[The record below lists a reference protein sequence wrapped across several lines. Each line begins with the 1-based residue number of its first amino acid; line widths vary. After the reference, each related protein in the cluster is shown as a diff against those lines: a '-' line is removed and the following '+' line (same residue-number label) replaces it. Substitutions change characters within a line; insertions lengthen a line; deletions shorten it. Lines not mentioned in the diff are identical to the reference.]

1 MNGQSFLFLLP
12 YLASAAI
19 TSAIGFYA
27 WRHRVVVGAIP
38 FAVAALAGASATLGY
53 IFELVSPAIETK
65 IFWDNTQWVGVA
77 IWPLAFFV
85 FTLQYTGYR
94 LIELKRL
101 ISLLAAPVVIFW
113 LLVLTN
119 DFHGLTQANAWLVP
133 GEPFPAL
140 MYDFTPLVWVMVFYS
155 YALILTGLFILGARL
170 FHSHPLYR
178 TQAGLVMFGAL
189 ILLVDVALI
198 MFGVN
203 LTFQRD
209 TTPFAL
215 ALSYLVM
222 GWGLFRYRLLDI
234 APIARHALIESMEDS
249 VIVLDIQN
257 RVIDLNP
264 AACKLI
270 GQSAASLIGQP
281 AEQVFADQADLVN
294 QYQYVNEAH
303 TTLEFGER
311 EEKRYLDLNIS
322 PLRNG
327 RGQLTGRLVVIRDVT
342 SRMDLEEELRQHRQH
357 LEELVKQRTAELT
370 EVNEQLKKEITERN
384 QAEEMLRASEYR
396 LSQFLEI
403 IPLGITVYNP
413 DSKLAFINEQAK
425 RIFNL
430 PEALDLTAV
439 PPWQETHA
447 QFPIYLAHTDQLY
460 PPEQFPL
467 IRALQGQTALADDLE
482 YRQADQSIF
491 LEVYARPILD
501 VHGQVAY
508 AISAFQ
514 DITARKQTETAL
526 RQSEALYR
534 GVIEDQTELVN
545 RHLPDGTLTFVNEA
559 YARDYGQTREELLG
573 SNLYEHI
580 PPDEHAELAQY
591 FASFRPENPV
601 AVSEHRT
608 IIQGDQIRWEQW
620 VDRAFF
626 DEAGR
631 VVEFQ
636 SVGRD
641 ITSRKQLEERLNA
654 IYHLGQELTLLR
666 DEDAIVR
673 RVLTVALSSLS
684 GEASGYAVVD
694 EAANELV
701 YSFSLVGNDTAQTQ
715 MRLPLTG
722 QQGLAVAVVRSG
734 QFLTVA
740 DTLQEPRYVAG
751 PNEWTGRSAMYAPL
765 KINGQVGGV
774 LIVEDHE
781 PNHFTRADELLF
793 ETLAGQAAVAIEN
806 ARLFKQVAHYSEEL
820 EQRVDARTAE
830 LAQET
835 ANMAVLQQVTQEIAA
850 NLELEKVYL
859 AAHEAAKRLMPV
871 DAFIIALLDEKQ
883 QEIEDAYLFD
893 QGQRWPNERQP
904 LGRGLTSTIII
915 TGQSLRLDSC
925 CDEAS
930 NQAIGAE
937 LFGSE
942 EDTCSVLATPLRLT
956 GKIIGM
962 LSAQAY
968 PPYAYTDNQ
977 LRLLETLA
985 SQVAISVA
993 NARLYQQAQQEI
1005 AERQRAE
1012 KELEHQRANLQQAHD
1027 ELAVLNGIAS
1037 MVATITDLPV
1047 ALETVAEIITGLF
1060 AARATGIALLNPA
1073 RTELTIVAEYI
1084 HADPTPKAV
1093 GVKIPLENN
1102 PSAVQLLETAETVII
1117 PQPQHNPLVLA
1128 MQPLMQV
1135 RRTECLL
1142 IAPLLVRGEIIGTI
1156 GVDTTDPQRQ
1166 FTSAEATLL
1175 ETISS
1180 QIAGA
1185 IENARLYDQERQQ
1198 RQLAESL
1205 QETALILNS
1214 SLEMEQVLLQIM
1226 GQLRHVI
1233 PYDSGALFLQAGED
1247 LCLEYGIGLEVVKR
1261 GYCMPISSQRP
1272 VAKAFRNK
1280 QPLVIADVLTDP
1292 DWLVLAESE
1301 QIRSWMGAPLI
1312 IGDQALGL
1320 LTADSFQVNIYSQED
1335 TQILQSFANQA
1346 AIAIQNARL
1355 FQQAQQE
1362 ISERQQVEEALRR
1375 SETLL
1380 RQMGDN
1386 LPNGAIYQV
1395 AQRPDGFVYFPY
1407 MSAGV
1412 ERIFGVT
1419 VQEVQTSATDFRSLI
1434 LPEDLPLLRA
1444 DEAESA
1450 QNLTI
1455 FDCEFRQYTR
1465 QGEIKWIHCRAAPRR
1480 LTDGSTLWDGVW
1492 LDITARKKAEE
1503 TLRRRN
1509 DYLGALHYVAVD
1521 LLNRREVAEVLQTI
1535 VERAAEL
1542 LDAPYG
1548 EISLIEADELVVRAF
1563 TKNQPF
1569 LAGDR
1574 LRRGEGVLTWQVF
1587 DSHKPI
1593 ILENYTEWANS
1604 RALYSSLSLRATAD
1618 FPILAGNKCL
1628 GVLALGRDI
1637 PGYSFDEEQVQVGMW
1652 FAQLAALALDN
1663 AQWYAAAQWEL
1674 VERRRAEAALRASEA
1689 QLKKARTQLVDAIE
1703 SLTEGFALYDT
1714 EDRLVMCN
1722 SIFQQ
1727 YYDLSADLLQPGVH
1741 FEEHIRHSIYRG
1753 QVKIAPGSEEAWIEE
1768 RVKQHRQPEGSFLQQ
1783 LGNGRWL
1790 QVSERR
1796 TREGGI
1802 VGVRTDITERKRA
1815 EEALQQAHDEL
1826 AGRVGE
1832 LALLNYFSQLLAT
1845 INDMPTAMASV
1856 TEAIG
1861 RQFQA
1866 SCTSLALLNSTRI
1879 ELTVAAEYL
1888 HHGSNANERNKTIS
1902 LADNP
1907 FVGQVIETA
1916 QTIVITQPDSQPW
1929 NEDIAGLMQARRTE
1943 CLMIAPLLAW
1953 GETIGL
1959 LWVGTD
1965 ESERKFTSAEVTL
1978 LETIAAQIAGAL
1990 ENARLFQQ
1998 EQEQRQLAES
2008 LREVSIA
2015 LNYSLDWETVIA
2027 KIWEQL
2033 QLVIPYD
2040 SAGLFLHE
2048 DDSLVLVG
2056 GVHIEPDFLGH
2067 QMPITSQNPTLIPF
2081 RLKKPVAIDDVSQH
2095 PYWQEDCPPPD
2106 SSTYLI
2112 KNWMGAPLLSTG
2124 EAMGVLTTDKFE
2136 ADAYHQA
2143 QANILQIFANQ
2154 AAIAIQNARLYRQA
2168 QQDLKERRRAEEQM
2182 RHMALHDALTGLPNR
2197 TLFMTRLD
2205 QALHQARDGEG
2216 QRLAV
2221 LFIDLDRFK
2230 TINDSLGHQ
2239 AGDHLLVTVAQRLR
2253 RCVRSSDTVARLSGD
2268 EFTILL
2274 DPLHDIREA
2283 EQVAERIQRE
2293 LALPV
2298 KLQNQN
2304 IFTSASIGIVS
2315 DAQTYERAEELLRDV
2330 DLAMYQAKTEGR
2342 ARHALFEPTQRSYVL
2357 ERWELESDLRQ
2368 ALARQEMSVYYQPVV
2383 ALTSGQMSEVEA
2395 LLRWQHPQRGLLDA
2409 SQFISVAEE
2418 TGLITPLSEWLFRTA
2433 CTQVQA
2439 WRAEGHKELRLGV
2452 NLSAHQLQRPDLPA
2466 LLQSILA
2473 ETGLEPAAL
2482 ELEISET
2489 IAAYSVDLA
2498 ILTELK
2504 ELGVS
2509 LAIDDFGIGP
2519 SLAMLKEFPFSTLKI
2534 DRSLLSGLT
2543 GNAGD
2548 RAIVLA
2554 AMALGHHLNLKVI
2567 AEGVETEDQ
2576 LALLWLHHCDEIQG
2590 YLFSPPV
2597 SAEALSQLLQ
2607 TDGLVL
2613 QPAAGLTEAL
2623 ERSIQAKAMQRI
2635 GYALVDENLIIL
2647 TSNTSFNRWAEGQPG
2662 NLIGCSLSQV
2672 LPEIIGVEEE
2682 LRQLSQLMTGEFT
2695 LPEIYRPGH
2704 LPDWGYYL
2712 DVRIEPLGVAGAALL
2727 VTLTD
2732 VTEQALV
2739 EFELRQE
2746 RNELRLK
2753 LMH

>member
-1 MNGQSFLFLLP
+1 MNGQPLLFLLP
-12 YLASAAI
+12 YLASLAI
-19 TSAIGFYA
+19 TTVIGFYA
-27 WRHRVVVGAIP
+27 WRHRTVIGTIP

-53 IFELVSPAIETK
+53 IFELASPTLETK
-65 IFWDNTQWVGVA
+65 IFWDNTQWVGVTV
-77 IWPLAFFV
+77 WPLAFFV
-85 FTLQYTGYR
+85 FTLQYAGYR
-94 LIELKRL
+94 LTEPKRF
-101 ISLLAAPVVIFW
+101 ISLLAAPIVIFW
-113 LLVLTN
+113 FFVLTN
-119 DFHGLTQANAWLVP
+119 DFHGLTQINAWLVP
-133 GEPFPAL
+133 GKPFPAL
-140 MYDFTPLVWVMVFYS
+140 IYDFTPLVWVMVFYS
-155 YALILTGLFILGARL
+155 YALILLGLFILGNR
-170 FHSHPLYR
+170 FFRSHPLYR
-178 TQAGLVMFGAL
+178 AQVGLVMLGAL

-209 TTPFAL
+209 TTPFAF

-234 APIARHALIESMEDS
+234 APVARHALIESMDDS

-264 AACKLI
+264 AASKLI
-270 GQSAASLIGQP
+270 GQTAATLIGQP
-281 AEQVFADQADLVN
+281 AEQVFADQSDLVN
-294 QYQYVNEAH
+294 QYLYVNETH
-303 TTLEFGER
+303 VTLEFGEGKA
-311 EEKRYLDLNIS
+311 KRYLDLSIS
-322 PLRNG
+322 PLYSG
-327 RGQLTGRLVVIRDVT
+327 GGQLTGRLVVVRDIT
-342 SRMDLEEELRQHRQH
+342 SRMRLEEELQQHRQH

-370 EVNEQLKKEITERN
+370 RANEQLKKEIVERN
-384 QAEEMLRASEYR
+384 QAEEKLRASEHR
-396 LSQFLEI
+396 LSQFLEV
-403 IPLGITVYNP
+403 IPLGITVYTP
-413 DSKLAFINEQAK
+413 DGRLTFLNEQTK

-430 PEALDLTAV
+430 PDSLDPATV
-439 PPWQETHA
+439 PPWEESRVR
-447 QFPIYLAHTDQLY
+447 FPIYLAHTDQPY
-460 PPEQFPL
+460 PLEQYPL
-467 IRALQGQTALADDLE
+467 VRALQGQTALADDLE
-482 YRQADQSIF
+482 FRQADQSTF

-501 VHGQVAY
+501 AQGQVVY
-508 AISAFQ
+508 AVSAFQ
-514 DITARKQTETAL
+514 DITARKQTEAAL
-526 RQSEALYR
+526 RQSEARYR
-534 GVIEDQTELVN
+534 AIIETQTELVN
-545 RHLPDGTLTFVNEA
+545 RHLPDGTLTFVNDA
-559 YARDYGQTREELLG
+559 YARDYGRTREELLG
-573 SNLYEHI
+573 SSLFEHI
-580 PPDEHAELAQY
+580 PPDERDELVQY
-591 FASFRPENPV
+591 FNSFRPENPV
-601 AVSEHRT
+601 AISEHQAIT
-608 IIQGDQIRWEQW
+608 HNGQIRWEQW

-626 DEAGR
+626 GEAGR

-641 ITSRKQLEERLNA
+641 ITQRKQLEERLNA

-666 DEDAIVR
+666 DEEAIVR
-673 RVLTVALSSLS
+673 RVLTVASSSLGS
-684 GEASGYAVVD
+684 GASGYASVD

-701 YSFSLVGNDTAQTQ
+701 YSFNLAGNDTDHTKV
-715 MRLPLTG
+715 RLPLAG
-722 QQGLAVAVVRSG
+722 EQGLGVVVIRSG
-734 QFLTVA
+734 QFLTIA

-751 PNEWTGRSAMYAPL
+751 PDQWTGRSAMYAPL

-774 LIVEDHE
+774 LIVEDQK
-781 PNHFTRADELLF
+781 PDHFTRADELLF

-806 ARLFKQVAHYSEEL
+806 ARLFQQVQGYSQQL
-820 EQRVDARTAE
+820 EQRVVARTAE

-835 ANMAVLQQVTQEIAA
+835 ANLAALQQVTQAIAA

-883 QEIEDAYLFD
+883 QDIENVYLFD
-893 QGQRWPNERQP
+893 QGQRWPNARQP
-904 LGRGLTSTIII
+904 LGQGLTSTIINS
-915 TGQSLRLDSC
+915 GQSLRLDDC

-930 NQAIGAE
+930 NQALGAE

-942 EDTCSVLATPLRLT
+942 EDTCSVLATPLRLV

-962 LSAQAY
+962 ISAQAY

-985 SQVAISVA
+985 NQVAISVA

-1005 AERQRAE
+1005 TERQRAE

-1027 ELAVLNGIAS
+1027 ELAVLNDIAGT
-1037 MVATITDLPV
+1037 VATVTDLPT
-1047 ALETVAEIITGLF
+1047 ALETVAEIINGLF
-1060 AARATGIALLNPA
+1060 AARSTGVALLNPA
-1073 RTELTIVAEYI
+1073 RTELTIVAEYMQDDT
-1084 HADPTPKAV
+1084 APGSV
-1093 GVKIPLENN
+1093 GLNIPLDDN
-1102 PSAVQLLETAETVII
+1102 PGAVQVLETAQTMIV
-1117 PQPQHNPLVLA
+1117 PHTQHNPLIGST
-1128 MQPLMQV
+1128 QPFMQV

-1142 IAPLLVRGEIIGTI
+1142 VAPLLVRGEVIGTLGI
-1156 GVDTTDPQRQ
+1156 DTSDPERE
-1166 FTSAEATLL
+1166 FTLAEATLL
-1175 ETISS
+1175 ETIAS

-1185 IENARLYDQERQQ
+1185 IENARLYERELRQ

-1214 SLEMEQVLLQIM
+1214 SLEMEKVLLQIM
-1226 GQLRHVI
+1226 GQLQHVI
-1233 PYDSGALFLQAGED
+1233 PYDSGALFLQVGED
-1247 LCLEYGIGLEVVKR
+1247 LCLEYGIGLEVVKL
-1261 GYCMPISSQRP
+1261 GYCIPITSQRP

-1280 QPLVIADVLTDP
+1280 QSLVIADVLADP
-1292 DWLVLAESE
+1292 HWQVLAETE

-1312 IGDQALGL
+1312 VGDQVLGL
-1320 LTADSFQVNIYSQED
+1320 LTADSFQVNIYSQKD

-1375 SETLL
+1375 SEALL

-1386 LPNGAIYQV
+1386 LPSGAIYQMV
-1395 AQRPDGFVYFPY
+1395 RRSDGFIYFPY

-1419 VQEVQTSATDFRSLI
+1419 VPEVQTSAASFRSLI
-1434 LPEDLPLLRA
+1434 LSEDLPLLQA
-1444 DEAESA
+1444 DEAESL

-1465 QGEIKWIHCRAAPRR
+1465 QGEIKWVHCRSAPRR
-1480 LTDGSTLWDGVW
+1480 LPDGSTLWDGVW
-1492 LDITARKKAEE
+1492 LDITARKNAEE

-1509 DYLGALHYVAVD
+1509 DYLSALHYVAVD

-1548 EISLIEADELVVRAF
+1548 EISLAEANELVVRAF

-1574 LRRGEGVLTWQVF
+1574 LQRGEGVLTWQVF
-1587 DSHKPI
+1587 DSHEPV
-1593 ILENYTEWANS
+1593 ILENYTEWANH
-1604 RALYSSLSLRATAD
+1604 RAIYSSLSLRATAD
-1618 FPILAGNKCL
+1618 FPILAGQKCL

-1637 PGYSFDEEQVQVGMW
+1637 VDYPFDDEQVQVGMW

-1703 SLTEGFALYDT
+1703 SLTEGFALYDA
-1714 EDRLVMCN
+1714 EDRLVLCN

-1741 FEEHIRHSIYRG
+1741 FEDHIRHSIYRG
-1753 QVKIAPGSEEAWIEE
+1753 QVKIVPGGEDAWIEE
-1768 RVKQHRQPEGSFLQQ
+1768 RIKQHRQPEGSFLQQ

-1796 TREGGI
+1796 TREGGV

-1826 AGRVGE
+1826 ASRVGE
-1832 LALLNYFSQLLAT
+1832 LALLNYFGQLLST
-1845 INDMPTAMASV
+1845 INDMPTALTAV

-1866 SCTSLALLNSTRI
+1866 GCTRLALLNSTRTEI
-1879 ELTVAAEYL
+1879 TVTTEYL
-1888 HHGSNANERNKTIS
+1888 RHNLGDSAKNLTLS
-1902 LADNP
+1902 LANNS
-1907 FVGQVIETA
+1907 FISQVIETSQA
-1916 QTIVITQPDSQPW
+1916 LVITRPYSQSW
-1929 NEDIAGLMQARRTE
+1929 GDGIYALMQTRQID
-1943 CLMIAPLLAW
+1943 CFMVVPLLAW
-1953 GETIGL
+1953 GEAIGL

-1965 ESERKFTSAEVTL
+1965 EPERRFTNAEVTL
-1978 LETIAAQIAGAL
+1978 LETIAAQIAGAI
-1990 ENARLFQQ
+1990 ENARLFKQ

-2040 SAGLFLHE
+2040 SAGLFLRE

-2056 GVHIEPDFLGH
+2056 GVHIETSFVGH
-2067 QMPITSQNPTLIPF
+2067 RMPITSQNPTLIP
-2081 RLKKPVAIDDVSQH
+2081 LKLKEPIAIDDISQH
-2095 PYWQEDCPPPD
+2095 PHWEDDCPPPD
-2106 SSTYLI
+2106 DGTYLI
-2112 KNWMGAPLLSTG
+2112 KSWMGAPLLSTG
-2124 EAMGVLTTDKFE
+2124 EAIGVLTTDRFE
-2136 ADAYHQA
+2136 ADAYQQA
-2143 QANILQIFANQ
+2143 QANILQVFANQ

-2168 QQDLKERRRAEEQM
+2168 QQDLKERQRAEEQM

-2197 TLFMTRLD
+2197 TLFMSRLNE
-2205 QALHQARDGEG
+2205 ALCQVKEREH

-2274 DPLHDIREA
+2274 DPLYDVREA
-2283 EQVAERIQRE
+2283 EHIAERIQRE
-2293 LALPV
+2293 LAMPV

-2342 ARHALFEPTQRSYVL
+2342 ARHALFEPNQRHYVL
-2357 ERWELESDLRQ
+2357 ERWELENDLRQ
-2368 ALARQEMSVYYQPVV
+2368 ALSRQEMQVYYQPVV
-2383 ALTSGQMSEVEA
+2383 SLASGQMSEVEA

-2409 SQFISVAEE
+2409 GQFISVAEE
-2418 TGLITPLSEWLFRTA
+2418 TGLITPLSEWLLRTA
-2433 CTQVQA
+2433 CAQVQA
-2439 WRAEGHKELRLGV
+2439 WRAEGNTELRLGV
-2452 NLSAHQLQRPDLPA
+2452 NLSAHQLQRPDLSA
-2466 LLQSILA
+2466 LFQTVLA
-2473 ETGLEPAAL
+2473 ETGLNPAAL

-2504 ELGVS
+2504 ALGVS

-2590 YLFSPPV
+2590 YLFSPPI
-2597 SAEALSQLLQ
+2597 SAEALTQLLQ
-2607 TDGLVL
+2607 NDSLTL

-2635 GYALVDENLIIL
+2635 GYALVDESLTIL
-2647 TSNTSFNRWAEGQPG
+2647 TSNTCFNRWVEGQPA
-2662 NLIGCSLSQV
+2662 NLTGYSLGQV
-2672 LPEIIGVEEE
+2672 LPEVIGVEEE
-2682 LRQLSQLMTGEFT
+2682 LRQLSRQTSGEFT

-2712 DVRIEPLGVAGAALL
+2712 DVRIEPLGVAGATLL

-2753 LMH
+2753 LIN